1 MKYKAIRDIQLRNIK
16 KNNETNQKE
25 LISIQKDKK
34 TPLSIKNI
42 AKKKISIQMSTNSIR
57 NRCIKT
63 NKSRAI
69 INRYGYSRYC
79 LRMSILEG
87 LTGVIKKS
95 WLTFLFNL
103 VSFKL
108 YKQYYKN
115 KKGGIAQFGESINL
129 SS

>member
-1 MKYKAIRDIQLRNIK
+1 MKYKAVKDTQFRNIK
-16 KNNETNQKE
+16 KNNEINQKE
-25 LISIQKDKK
+25 LISIYKDKK

-42 AKKKISIQMSTNSIR
+42 VKKKISIQMSTNSIR

-63 NKSRAI
+63 NKSRAV

-95 WLTFLFNL
+95 WLSFLFNL
-103 VSFKL
+103 GSFKL
-108 YKQYYKN
+108 YR
-115 KKGGIAQFGESINL
+115 
-129 SS
+129 